1 MLSIC
6 LSLGLN
12 HKNIRKGLER
22 IKKIK
27 PFLNKY
33 NWVGMNYS
41 SEKDD
46 RKKFEKDKL
55 MIDLNLLYARKEKKY
70 PAFVSKHDS
79 ICEIDVFLF
88 NDSKQ
93 RSMALYC
100 SKKVTCIIKR
110 NGVKTPRRFLLLEM
124 PLFFRNK

>member
-1 MLSIC
+1 
-6 LSLGLN
+6 
-12 HKNIRKGLER
+12 
-22 IKKIK
+22 
-27 PFLNKY
+27 
-33 NWVGMNYS
+33 MNYS

-55 MIDLNLLYARKEKKY
+55 TIDLNLLYARKEKKY
-70 PAFVSKHDS
+70 LAFVSKHDS

-93 RSMALYC
+93 RSIALYC

-110 NGVKTPRRFLLLEM
+110 NSVKTPRRFLLLEM